1 MIICGPLVAIAIVA
15 GSPGL
20 DAREP
25 LRDQSPEQLAR
36 RLIDASTIRVAV
48 ESAVPVSLG
57 LIEKKGTE
65 ITPETRALIDRWF
78 SDEHLDELLI
88 PLYLRH
94 LTPEAMAAAAEFYAT
109 EPGASFASKLVGL
122 RTGTVPEP
130 TAEPSPEAE
139 ELARQLQAMWFED
152 LGIGEDEVYSDLAK
166 KEQAGIVAM
175 SLTIEE
181 LTAALSF
188 YRSPPGLALPQGQ
201 RKVVG
206 DLGLAVLF
214 RLEGLILPAKLLSPL
229 AMDRYWP
236 KRHYTEVMSFFGRP
250 SFIVPK
256 QEKTR
261 VELFYV
267 IDDQG
272 AQEMLDSS
280 RVTEPETFAGFDPSA
295 DEEWLALDTAFRERY
310 PDLADIPP
318 PGHISLA
325 RFDLDEDGR
334 VERAAVVLEH
344 EGVRQYLTLTRR
356 MLELHRRL
364 VLGQRR
370 QSQQQE

>member
-139 ELARQLQAMWFED
+139 DWRA
-152 LGIGEDEVYSDLAK
+152 
-166 KEQAGIVAM
+166 
-175 SLTIEE
+175 
-181 LTAALSF
+181 
-188 YRSPPGLALPQGQ
+188 
-201 RKVVG
+201 
-206 DLGLAVLF
+206 
-214 RLEGLILPAKLLSPL
+214 
-229 AMDRYWP
+229 
-236 KRHYTEVMSFFGRP
+236 
-250 SFIVPK
+250 
-256 QEKTR
+256 
-261 VELFYV
+261 
-267 IDDQG
+267 
-272 AQEMLDSS
+272 SS
-280 RVTEPETFAGFDPSA
+280 RRCGSKTSA
-295 DEEWLALDTAFRERY
+295 SER
-310 PDLADIPP
+310 
-318 PGHISLA
+318 
-325 RFDLDEDGR
+325 
-334 VERAAVVLEH
+334 
-344 EGVRQYLTLTRR
+344 TRCTPTS
-356 MLELHRRL
+356 RR
-364 VLGQRR
+364 RSR
-370 QSQQQE
+370 PASSPCP